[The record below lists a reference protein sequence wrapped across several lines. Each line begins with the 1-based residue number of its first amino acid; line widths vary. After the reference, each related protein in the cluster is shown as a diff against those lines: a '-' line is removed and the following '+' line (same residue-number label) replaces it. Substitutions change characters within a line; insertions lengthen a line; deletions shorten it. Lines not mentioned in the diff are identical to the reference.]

1 MFLFGY
7 AGLGRFGRFGAFGF
21 SGALVAQNCS
31 KSPRARSGPLRA
43 ARNRSERAQSRSEP
57 RRIAQSGRSELL
69 KAPLQIAQSAPR
81 ATQSPSDSPR
91 AVAQSRS
98 EPPRA
103 ARETDSIGELG
114 VTCTLHI
121 RCAVLL
127 DVVLSSPCMYMHRF
141 TLVYI
146 YI

>member
-1 MFLFGY
+1 MFLFVY
-7 AGLGRFGRFGAFGF
+7 AGLGSFEGFRAFGF

-81 ATQSPSDSPR
+81 AAQSPSDSPR

-98 EPPRA
+98 EPLRIAQSCSRNRSVSSVSRA
-103 ARETDSIGELG
+103 LCISDAQSCLTWFSLLRACI
-114 VTCTLHI
+114 CTGSH
-121 RCAVLL
+121 
-127 DVVLSSPCMYMHRF
+127 
-141 TLVYI
+141 
-146 YI
+146 